1 MKSFD
6 NRMQEYLQQN
16 DINKLYHFTD
26 SSNLFSIIKNGGLL
40 SWWACENEDIH
51 INRPGGDD
59 LSRSLDS
66 HKHLEDYVR
75 LSFCE
80 KHPMMLTPEN
90 KKRIPDPI
98 IIEINTDVCDMD
110 GTKFS
115 DINATTSN
123 PKPSIGEGL
132 DGLKSVDLHVVKR
145 NYHNLT
151 EEERQKYQAE
161 VLVKHKIP
169 LDYFLN
175 LEQLENYLTE
185 TERNEI
191 KQLRQQQREK
201 EIEEIRRNLP
211 TPTITLLEQIGTN
224 YVDQK
229 VKIRWEAK
237 NYSRATIN
245 VKPVGSNYVELDAG
259 TAKCKLEV
267 INEAEYKDGTTTITK
282 EVSKTITIKLYPV
295 PNIRV
300 DVDKL
305 LIKRGKENDVRVCWD
320 IDNIVTADLYIGE
333 KCIGLGRKQR
343 GESLEQLSEST
354 PIYIRA
360 IGLDG
365 KRVFESDT
373 KYIEAKYEAII
384 NSFGSDKRYS
394 ITDVPFIISWN
405 VSHANRVYIRNDE
418 DILADD
424 LGLSGAGQYTLKNR
438 TFLTICAEDDFGI
451 KRETVEL
458 DVMPKPHIKFVTI
471 PIPDIERN
479 TNLQVLIKK
488 PFPGIKFP
496 NVINTESSAFAPTK
510 LITRKVQKGEIN
522 VREQGLK
529 DAIQQSIDYDNR
541 SRNKWLIGFMS
552 VKNIA
557 KRIINKM

>member
-1 MKSFD
+1 MFD
-6 NRMQEYLQQN
+6 NETNNIHSYLAN
-16 DINKLYHFTD
+16 NHIPKLYHFTD
-26 SSNLFSIIKNGGLL
+26 RSNLFSIIKNGGLL

-59 LSRSLDS
+59 LSRRLDS

-80 KHPMMLTPEN
+80 KHPMMSTPEN
-90 KKRIPDPI
+90 KKRIPKPI
-98 IIEINTDVCDMD
+98 IIEISTDVCELD
-110 GTKFS
+110 GALFS
-115 DINATTSN
+115 DINATANGAQIKSG
-123 PKPSIGEGL
+123 IEGL
-132 DGLKSVDLHVVKR
+132 KLVDFRVVKQDH
-145 NYHNLT
+145 YT
-151 EEERQKYQAE
+151 EEEKPRYQAE
-161 VLVKHKIP
+161 VLVKHRIP

-185 TERNEI
+185 TERKEI
-191 KQLRQQQREK
+191 KQLRQQQRDK

-245 VKPVGSNYVELDAG
+245 GKPVGSNYVELCAG

-267 INEAEYKDGTTTITK
+267 INEAVYKDGTTTITK
-282 EVSKTITIKLYPV
+282 DVSKTITIKLYPV

-333 KCIGLGRKQR
+333 KCIGLGRKRR
-343 GESLEQLSEST
+343 GESLGQLSEST

-541 SRNKWLIGFMS
+541 SRNKWLVGFRS
-552 VKNIA
+552 IKNIA

>member
-1 MKSFD
+1 MKSSD
-6 NRMQEYLQQN
+6 INIQEFLHN
-16 DINKLYHFTD
+16 NGINKLYHFTD
-26 SSNLFSIIKNGGLL
+26 RANLQSIILNGGLL
-40 SWWACENEDIH
+40 SWWACEHKGIL
-51 INRPGGDD
+51 INRPGGNIE
-59 LSRSLDS
+59 SRNLDS
-66 HKHLEDYVR
+66 RRGLEDYVR
-75 LSFCE
+75 LSFCK
-80 KHPMMLTPEN
+80 KHPMQFIAKKEN
-90 KKRIPDPI
+90 RISHPI
-98 IIEINTDVCDMD
+98 IIEISTDVCELD
-110 GTKFS
+110 GTLFS
-115 DINATTSN
+115 DINATAN
-123 PKPSIGEGL
+123 GAQIKYGLEGL
-132 DGLKSVDLHVVKR
+132 KLVDFRVV
-145 NYHNLT
+145 NQDYYT
-151 EEERQKYQAE
+151 EDEKPRYQAE
-161 VLVKHKIP
+161 ALIKHKVS

-175 LEQLENYLTE
+175 LSQLENYLTE

-191 KQLRQQQREK
+191 KRLRQQQRKK

-211 TPTITLLEQIGTN
+211 SPTITLLEQIETN
-224 YVDQK
+224 YIDQK

-237 NYSRATIN
+237 NYSHATIN
-245 VKPVGSNYVELDAG
+245 GKPAGSNYVELDAG

-267 INEAEYKDGTTTITK
+267 INEAVYKDGTTTITK
-282 EVSKTITIKLYPV
+282 DVSRTITIKLYPV

-320 IDNIVTADLYIGE
+320 IDNIVAADLYIGE

-394 ITDVPFIISWN
+394 ISDVPFIISWN

-424 LGLSGAGQYTLKNR
+424 LGLSGARQYTLKNR

-496 NVINTESSAFAPTK
+496 NVINTESSVFAPTK

-541 SRNKWLIGFMS
+541 SRNKWLIGFRS
-552 VKNIA
+552 IKNIA